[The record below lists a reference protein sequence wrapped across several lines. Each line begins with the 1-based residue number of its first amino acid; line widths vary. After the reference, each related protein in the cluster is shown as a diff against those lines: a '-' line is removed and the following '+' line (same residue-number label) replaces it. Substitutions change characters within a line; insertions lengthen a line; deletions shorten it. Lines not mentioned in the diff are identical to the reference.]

1 MNDRAAIPDPLRR
14 QVLLEAGHRCAIP
27 TCKQVPVD
35 IAHIQPWA
43 ECKTHEFENLIA
55 LCPTCHRRYDRNEID
70 RKSMLTYKR
79 NLSLIAGRY
88 GDLERRVLDYFIE
101 QPGSSEVVLPG
112 GLDLLLAYLVRDGLL
127 RDTGKTGSVWIS
139 GIPAHKVYALT
150 DQGHELIKRWREARE
165 LT

>member
-1 MNDRAAIPDPLRR
+1 MCDPDLQTGSRRHRSHLTVGRVQDSRVREPNRAVPNLPPSIRSERDRP
-14 QVLLEAGHRCAIP
+14 
-27 TCKQVPVD
+27 
-35 IAHIQPWA
+35 
-43 ECKTHEFENLIA
+43 
-55 LCPTCHRRYDRNEID
+55 EID
-70 RKSMLTYKR
+70 ADVQAESFA
-79 NLSLIAGRY
+79 IAGRY

-127 RDTGKTGSVWIS
+127 RDTGKTRGVWIT